1 MKLGIKPLSKQW
13 WPQFLNFYNIFI
25 SWWNSVIP
33 GTLIKTGNRQ
43 QQSIDIIAIAS
54 ADANGVLN
62 EILEALEGLDLS
74 QDEIKS
80 KLIGCT
86 FHGASVNQGA
96 KGGVI
101 AKLKNLIP
109 HVLVSLWCAPH
120 KLELSLLD
128 TAKEKDH
135 GVIITTV
142 EKAVDPIYRFYYA
155 SPKRHRELND
165 IAEIID
171 EDPVYFAAPSGTR
184 WMASH
189 LRAYK
194 ALLRHYPAVIM
205 HLEEASHRRT
215 EEGSRCVAYQKLL
228 KSRKFIDGI
237 SFLSDVLCVLAEVS
251 LSFQKEDLLV
261 TDVVIKLTEASLKLT
276 QMKTLK
282 GKIFSE
288 VQGRISGPQYEKSGK
303 SFVLT
308 GTPYDESVLNAFLES
323 TNQHITKRFEHMRQ
337 TPFHEFEIFDCRNHP
352 HADVSLAAYR
362 WDELGVLI
370 SFLSSVLTEEEQ
382 TAIPHE
388 WPAFTASVKARKRTK
403 TAHEILSDMLGSNPE
418 DICNLLILVRIMV
431 TLSPSS
437 ASVERGFSQM
447 KALKSVRRSRMHN
460 STLSAL
466 MRINHMRQSL
476 HEFDPLP
483 AVRKWLTARKRNRRV
498 KTQAAKLAVRT
509 EIQQATATATE
520 ASGPDLAVAPLNT
533 EATTPQPPDVPL
545 LPDMPADAAT
555 TTNYDSDSSDEDFL
569 GFDVM

>member
-1 MKLGIKPLSKQW
+1 MEFRHSRYVDKDGQPATE
-13 WPQFLNFYNIFI
+13 F
-25 SWWNSVIP
+25 
-33 GTLIKTGNRQ
+33 
-43 QQSIDIIAIAS
+43 IDIIAIAS

-62 EILEALEGLDLS
+62 GILEALEGLDLS
-74 QDEIKS
+74 QDEIRS

-86 FHGASVNQGA
+86 FDGASVNQGA

-128 TAKEKDH
+128 AAKEKDH

-155 SPKRHRELND
+155 SPKRRRELND

-184 WMASH
+184 WMASR

-194 ALLRHYPAVIM
+194 AVLRHYPAVIM

-215 EEGSRCVAYQKLL
+215 EEGSRCLAYLRSL

-237 SFLSDVLCVLAEVS
+237 SFLLDVLGVLAEVS
-251 LSFQKEDLLV
+251 LSFQKDNLLV

-276 QMKTLK
+276 QMKIRK
-282 GKIFSE
+282 GEAYSE
-288 VQGRISGPQYEKSGK
+288 VQGCISGTQYKKSGK
-303 SFVLT
+303 TFELT
-308 GTPYDESVLNAFLES
+308 GSPYDDSKLNAFLDS
-323 TNQHITKRFEHMRQ
+323 TNQHIMQRFEHMRQ
-337 TPFHEFEIFDCRNHP
+337 PPFHEFEIFDCRNHP
-352 HADVSLAAYR
+352 HSDVSLAAYG

-370 SFLSSVLTEEEQ
+370 SFFSSVLTEEEQ

-388 WPAFTASVKARKRTK
+388 WPAFIASVKARKRTK
-403 TAHEILSDMLGSNPE
+403 TAQEILSDLLASDQEG
-418 DICNLLILVRIMV
+418 IRNLLILIRIMV

-447 KALKSVRRSRMHN
+447 KALKSAKRSRMQN

-466 MRINHMRQSL
+466 MRINHMKQGMK
-476 HEFDPLP
+476 EFDPLP
-483 AVRKWLTARKRNRRV
+483 AVRKWLTARKRSRRM
-498 KTQAAKLAVRT
+498 KIQAAKLPLRI
-509 EIQQATATATE
+509 EFQQAAATATE
-520 ASGPDLAVAPLNT
+520 ASGQDLAVASQST
-533 EATTPQPPDVPL
+533 EVATPQLPADDIPL

-555 TTNYDSDSSDEDFL
+555 TPNFDSDSSDEEFL